1 MSKKYDIT
9 FIGHMCY
16 DEIIP
21 FGGKPHVAPGSAVLC
36 GAMVAPRV
44 GKKVAAVV
52 KMAKKDEPI
61 LQPMKDAGV
70 DTYLIPSEET
80 TFSRVLHYSANVDE
94 RRLTLVKSAGLISIN
109 AVPALNSTCVH
120 LAGISDTE
128 FDMALMKGL
137 KSRGY
142 SLSTDMQSFVRHVA
156 PVTHDIEYS
165 DVANKKEIAVMMD
178 KLKLDIVEA
187 KILTGTDDL
196 EKAGIVVESW
206 GCPEILITHS
216 QGVLARVKG
225 KTYYE
230 KFSNSN
236 SSGRT
241 GRGDT
246 TFSAYLSWRLDHDV
260 ATSLKFAAAL
270 VSIKMETPGPFNGT
284 LEDVVKRLKE
294 KHSAS
299 SSWSTAGSTPCPAAG
314 R

>member
-9 FIGHMCY
+9 FVGHMCY

-21 FGGKPHVAPGSAVLC
+21 FEGKPHVAPGSAVLC

-80 TFSRVLHYSANVDE
+80 TYSRVLHYSPNVDE
-94 RRLTLVKSAGLISIN
+94 RKLTLVKSAGLISIN
-109 AVPALNSTCVH
+109 DVPALSSTCVH

-128 FDMALMKGL
+128 FDLALMTGL

-156 PVTHDIEYS
+156 PVTHDIEYR
-165 DVANKKEIAVMMD
+165 DVANKKDIAAMMD

-187 KILTGTDDL
+187 RILTGTEDL
-196 EKAGIVVESW
+196 EKAAITVESW

-225 KTYYE
+225 VTYYE
-230 KFSNSN
+230 KFSNN
-236 SSGRT
+236 SIVGRT

-270 VSIKMETPGPFNGT
+270 VSIKMETPGPFKGT
-284 LEDVVKRLKE
+284 LEDVAKRLKE
-294 KHSAS
+294 KHSAPS
-299 SSWSTAGSTPCPAAG
+299 SSRTAGSTPCPAAG

>member
-1 MSKKYDIT
+1 MTKKYDIT

-52 KMAKKDEPI
+52 KMAKKDENI

-70 DTYLIPSEET
+70 DTFLIPSEET
-80 TFSRVLHYSANVDE
+80 TYSRVFHYSANVDE
-94 RRLTLVKSAGLISIN
+94 RKLTLVKSAGIISIN
-109 AVPALNSTCVH
+109 DVPEINSTCVH

-128 FDMALMKGL
+128 FDMPLIQGL
-137 KSRGY
+137 KARGY
-142 SLSTDMQSFVRHVA
+142 SLSADMQSFVRHVT
-156 PVTHDIEYS
+156 PVTKDIEYS
-165 DVANKKEIAVMMD
+165 DVANKKEIAAMMD

-196 EKAGIVVESW
+196 EKAGIIIESW
-206 GCPEILITHS
+206 GCPEVMITHAE
-216 QGVLARVKG
+216 GVLARVNG
-225 KTYYE
+225 VTYYE

-236 SSGRT
+236 MSGRT

-246 TFSAYLSWRLDHDV
+246 TFSAYLSWRLDNDPKE
-260 ATSLKFAAAL
+260 SLKFAAAL

-284 LEDVVKRLKE
+284 LEEVLIRLKE
-294 KHSAS
+294 KHSS
-299 SSWSTAGSTPCPAAG
+299 
-314 R
+314 